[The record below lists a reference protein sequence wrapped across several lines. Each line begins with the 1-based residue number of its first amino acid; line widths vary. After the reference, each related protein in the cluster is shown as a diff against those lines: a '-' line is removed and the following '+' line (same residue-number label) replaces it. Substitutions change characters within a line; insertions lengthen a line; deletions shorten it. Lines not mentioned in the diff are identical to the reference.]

1 MNFLGQNRSRQHRQ
15 RLEGV
20 SVHRTASH
28 VRAHRLHPSERVLG
42 VAPAVQATPRNAHR
56 RRSTVAVPGRFERL
70 ELRAAP
76 NLLLVDAPIPVG
88 VTRVRAHRRHRVEVE
103 ARASTSARARGRGQ
117 RRDAALGLKVRPGTS
132 GRVRATR
139 RVWRRHGT
147 RDTRSLFDGFYGR
160 EHDGLAVRTDEQIGV
175 PHELLPGLIARVETL
190 VYLRLGDLLAHL
202 VHVELRL
209 HLAPLHE
216 HLLQDRPRHV
226 HRAPQVGVARGAQ
239 VQLAQ
244 QRERARVSAQEPR
257 GVQGNQPHQ
266 HDVYPHHRIA
276 LVQISRGG
284 PHELAVQPGSQLLR
298 VASLPDELLLL
309 AREVPARVVYGHQ
322 HDDHDEGDRDEEL
335 DAKLTHADERERVD
349 PSRGDEVLVGDAK
362 DVGHP
367 SEDGVG
373 PRAVGARDR
382 RWAMR
387 LRMGKSGDGET
398 GSGAVGRR
406 GGARASEQRGDDEK
420 SCHRRPVVR
429 STGSPGPHQ
438 VPEPS
443 SAEEDG

>member
-1 MNFLGQNRSRQHRQ
+1 M
-15 RLEGV
+15 
-20 SVHRTASH
+20 
-28 VRAHRLHPSERVLG
+28 
-42 VAPAVQATPRNAHR
+42 
-56 RRSTVAVPGRFERL
+56 
-70 ELRAAP
+70 
-76 NLLLVDAPIPVG
+76 
-88 VTRVRAHRRHRVEVE
+88 
-103 ARASTSARARGRGQ
+103 
-117 RRDAALGLKVRPGTS
+117 
-132 GRVRATR
+132 
-139 RVWRRHGT
+139 
-147 RDTRSLFDGFYGR
+147 
-160 EHDGLAVRTDEQIGV
+160 
-175 PHELLPGLIARVETL
+175 
-190 VYLRLGDLLAHL
+190 
-202 VHVELRL
+202 HVEFRL
-209 HLAPLHE
+209 QLAPLHE

-239 VQLAQ
+239 IQLAQ
-244 QRERARVSAQEPR
+244 QRERARVSAQKPR

-266 HDVYPHHRIA
+266 HHVYPHHRIA

-335 DAKLTHADERERVD
+335 DAKLTHADKRERVD

-362 DVGHP
+362 HVGHP

-387 LRMGKSGDGET
+387 LRMGEKWNGET

-406 GGARASEQRGDDEK
+406 GGARASEQRVDDEK
-420 SCHRRPVVR
+420 TCQRRPVVR

>member
-20 SVHRTASH
+20 GVHRTASH
-28 VRAHRLHPSERVLG
+28 VRAHRLHLQGVFRVR
-42 VAPAVQATPRNAHR
+42 PAVQAIPRADR
-56 RRSTVAVPGRFERL
+56 RRSPVARRFERL
-70 ELRAAP
+70 ELRTAP
-76 NLLLVDAPIPVG
+76 NLLLVDAPVPVG
-88 VTRVRAHRRHRVEVE
+88 RVRRRRRRVEVE
-103 ARASTSARARGRGQ
+103 ARGRGARARGRGQ

-139 RVWRRHGT
+139 GCVWRRRGT

-209 HLAPLHE
+209 QLAPLHE

-373 PRAVGARDR
+373 PRAIGARDR